1 MTVERIPT
9 MRPGIVREE
18 NNGGKAVRTE
28 KRDPEVKRTQ
38 RDQEEERETAKREN
52 APKGRAPVEQLR
64 PARTC
69 NWVVGGLEQ
78 ISCGFAGENLE

>member
-1 MTVERIPT
+1 M
-9 MRPGIVREE
+9 GNSGE
-18 NNGGKAVRTE
+18 NGE
-28 KRDPEVKRTQ
+28 KRPRVQEKQ

-52 APKGRAPVEQLR
+52 APKGRAPMERLR